1 MAHILVTGGNG
12 YIGNHLVSQLLAESH
27 QVTAVDWMVFGRHP
41 LAAHSDNPGFR
52 LVGADVRTLK
62 PDVINTVDVVCD
74 LAAIHV
80 PANGLDAAI
89 VQSVGHLARRRLG
102 LLAKALGVKRYLLA
116 SSAAAAG
123 ASEPER
129 LAEQSL
135 LALDDDEFAVTV
147 LRLGTAFG
155 LSRRMRFDLPLNALT
170 YEACRHGKLTLD
182 GVAAKPLPMIH
193 AADAANAFVRALELP
208 VAAARGRTFEVFSSR
223 TSLSELARIVARTLP
238 FEVSLAGAV
247 PEGTR
252 TNVAAEAASGMR
264 LLTTPPVTLEQA
276 VMEVHIALAS
286 GRTYPSFVTR
296 AADVYNAL
304 IAERRLTATQF
315 SDPPP
320 RRRRA

>member
-1 MAHILVTGGNG
+1 
-12 YIGNHLVSQLLAESH
+12 
-27 QVTAVDWMVFGRHP
+27 
-41 LAAHSDNPGFR
+41 
-52 LVGADVRTLK
+52 
-62 PDVINTVDVVCD
+62 
-74 LAAIHV
+74 
-80 PANGLDAAI
+80 
-89 VQSVGHLARRRLG
+89 
-102 LLAKALGVKRYLLA
+102 
-116 SSAAAAG
+116 
-123 ASEPER
+123 
-129 LAEQSL
+129 
-135 LALDDDEFAVTV
+135 
-147 LRLGTAFG
+147 
-155 LSRRMRFDLPLNALT
+155 
-170 YEACRHGKLTLD
+170 
-182 GVAAKPLPMIH
+182 MIH
-193 AADAANAFVRALELP
+193 AADAANAFVQALELP

-223 TSLSELARIVARTLP
+223 TSLPELARIVARTLP